1 MEEKLIQK
9 VLSYRWVIFGI
20 LAFGYIL
27 VYFHRV
33 SMSVVAED
41 IAKDFHVTGSI
52 LGLLGSIYFYCYA
65 AMQFPAG
72 LLSDSVGPRK
82 TVTYSLLLAAAGSV
96 LFGLAPSIK
105 IAFAARIMVGL
116 GASLVFIPTMK
127 ILSQWFK
134 HSEFAFM
141 AGLLNGLGGVGI
153 LVGTWILGILATYVG
168 WRFSFGIIGGCTLLM
183 IVLAWLWVRDRPT
196 DKGWP
201 SIARIEHRENKTENQ
216 PSSIGLWS
224 GAKRVI
230 SEKYFWP
237 IAIWFFFDCGIFFG
251 FGGLWSG
258 PYLTHSY
265 GMSRGQVG
273 VILSMLAWGMIIGSP
288 LLGLLSE
295 KVLKS
300 RKKTFMLCTSLLAV
314 LLLFLY
320 MFPANLPLWVLYV
333 WFFMFSVC
341 SSSIVIMAFT
351 TTKELFPIEIAGTS
365 VGTVNFFPFFGGA
378 VFQWLLGWV
387 LDTVGKTTSGGYP
400 IKAYSAVL
408 LILFISSL
416 ISLGC
421 TFIMKETY
429 RQ

>member
-1 MEEKLIQK
+1 MQDKQIQR

-33 SMSVVAED
+33 SMSVVAGD
-41 IAKDFHVTGSI
+41 IAKDFKTTGSV
-52 LGLLGSIYFYCYA
+52 LGLLGSIYFYCYCI
-65 AMQFPAG
+65 MQFPAG

-96 LFGLAPSIK
+96 LFGMAPGIK
-105 IAFAARIMVGL
+105 TAFAARIMVGL

-134 HSEFAFM
+134 HSEFALM
-141 AGLLNGLGGVGI
+141 SGLLNGIGGVGI
-153 LVGTWILGILATYVG
+153 LAGTWILGLLATCAG

-183 IVLAWLWVRDRPT
+183 IVLAWLWVRDRPA

-201 SIARIEHRENKTENQ
+201 SIAQIEYGHEEAAKQ
-216 PSSIGLWS
+216 PAAIGLWQ
-224 GAKRVI
+224 GAKRVV

-251 FGGLWSG
+251 FGGLWGG
-258 PYLTHSY
+258 PYLMHSY
-265 GMSRGQVG
+265 GMNKEETGRV
-273 VILSMLAWGMIIGSP
+273 LSMLAWGMILGSP
-288 LLGLLSE
+288 CLALLSE
-295 KVLKS
+295 KVLQS
-300 RKKTFMLCTSLLAV
+300 RKKIFVLCTFLLV
-314 LLLFLY
+314 MLLLFLY
-320 MFPANLPLWVLYV
+320 LFPAELPLWVLYV
-333 WFFMFSVC
+333 WFFLFSVC
-341 SSSIVIMAFT
+341 SSSIVIMGFT
-351 TTKELFPIEIAGTS
+351 AAKELFPVQIAGTS

-378 VFQWLLGWV
+378 VFQPLLGWV
-387 LDTVGKTTSGGYP
+387 LDTYDKTAAGGYP
-400 IKAYSAVL
+400 INAYSAVL
-408 LILFISSL
+408 LILLISSV

-421 TFIMKETY
+421 TFLMKETF

>member
-33 SMSVVAED
+33 SMSVVAAD
-41 IAKDFHVTGSI
+41 ITKDFKTTGSV

-82 TVTYSLLLAAAGSV
+82 TVTYSLLLAAVGSV
-96 LFGLAPSIK
+96 LFGMAPGIK
-105 IAFAARIMVGL
+105 TAFAARIMVGL

-134 HSEFAFM
+134 HSEFALM

-153 LVGTWILGILATYVG
+153 LAGTWILGMLATWAG

-183 IVLAWLWVRDRPT
+183 IVLAWLWVRDRPA

-201 SIARIEHRENKTENQ
+201 SIAQIEYGRDKSENQ
-216 PSSIGLWS
+216 SNSIGLWS

-230 SEKYFWP
+230 SERYFWP
-237 IAIWFFFDCGIFFG
+237 VAIWFFFDCGIFFG

-258 PYLTHSY
+258 PYLAHSY
-265 GMSRGQVG
+265 GMSKGQVG

-314 LLLFLY
+314 LFLFLY
-320 MFPANLPLWVLYV
+320 LFPANLPLWILYV

-387 LDTVGKTTSGGYP
+387 LDTVGKTASGGYP

-421 TFIMKETY
+421 TFFMKETY
-429 RQ
+429 RL